1 MAPIRSGVISSRG
14 LENAVRAFMLLTV
27 QLLER
32 TLEGSS
38 PIDAEILAD
47 GQRAFVEG
55 THPVIIAHSGS
66 DRLVLRYE
74 YLLRYD
80 DVNDDV
86 EIEKST
92 FKIEFRARKKPVP
105 VVRFEYESQAR
116 NKPASHFQFHAD
128 SVPLGLLLARAGRYD
143 TAAQQ
148 QDIHFPMGGPQF
160 RLQLTDV
167 VELLIREFGAAPET
181 GWEEWLDFH
190 RTLYHDA
197 EVDRVIRENLSRS
210 VTILEES
217 GYRVEG
223 PE

>member
-1 MAPIRSGVISSRG
+1 MAPIRSGVTSSRG

-105 VVRFEYESQAR
+105 VVRFEYESQATKQTR
-116 NKPASHFQFHAD
+116 FAFP
-128 SVPLGLLLARAGRYD
+128 VPR
-143 TAAQQ
+143 
-148 QDIHFPMGGPQF
+148 
-160 RLQLTDV
+160 
-167 VELLIREFGAAPET
+167 
-181 GWEEWLDFH
+181 
-190 RTLYHDA
+190 
-197 EVDRVIRENLSRS
+197 
-210 VTILEES
+210 
-217 GYRVEG
+217 
-223 PE
+223 

>member
-1 MAPIRSGVISSRG
+1 
-14 LENAVRAFMLLTV
+14 MLLTV

-128 SVPLGLLLARAGRYD
+128 SVPLGLLLARAGRYAPQPSSRTSISRWAD
-143 TAAQQ
+143 LNSVCNSRMSSNCLSESSVLRPRQDGKSGSIFTAPSTTTRRW
-148 QDIHFPMGGPQF
+148 IG
-160 RLQLTDV
+160 
-167 VELLIREFGAAPET
+167 
-181 GWEEWLDFH
+181 
-190 RTLYHDA
+190 
-197 EVDRVIRENLSRS
+197 
-210 VTILEES
+210 
-217 GYRVEG
+217 
-223 PE
+223 